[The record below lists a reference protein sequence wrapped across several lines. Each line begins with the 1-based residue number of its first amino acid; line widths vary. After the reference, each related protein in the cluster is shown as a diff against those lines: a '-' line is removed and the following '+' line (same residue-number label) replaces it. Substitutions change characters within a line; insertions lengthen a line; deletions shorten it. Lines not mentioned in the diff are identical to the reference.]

1 MLSPLTAAALRFG
14 VTAARRAATTS
25 SLKAGPVERLITARV
40 SAALQPTHL
49 EVVNESQ
56 PRVQES
62 HFKLLVVAA
71 AFEGVPLLRRHRL
84 VNDAIRGGE
93 PELPCHALSV
103 KALTPAQHSQGEGMQ
118 TTPKCGA

>member
-1 MLSPLTAAALRFG
+1 MSVVL
-14 VTAARRAATTS
+14 RRAASTAT
-25 SLKAGPVERLITARV
+25 KAGPVERLITSRV
-40 SAALQPTHL
+40 TAALAPTHL

-103 KALTPAQHSQGEGMQ
+103 KALTPEQHSAGGGMH